1 MPRGRYRI
9 TNPTLAMKTND
20 DHGNT
25 ALTVPTGA
33 FIFIDSESFN
43 GNHLIDVQWEGN
55 SVMMSTLDLRK
66 AMPSPENRMPVVSS
80 FWSR

>member
-1 MPRGRYRI
+1 MPSGRYRI

-25 ALTVPTGA
+25 AQMVPTGA

-43 GNHLIDVQWEGN
+43 GNRLIDVQWEGN
-55 SVMMSTLDLRK
+55 SVMMYTLNLRK
-66 AMPSPENRMPVVSS
+66 AMPSQKNRSPIMSS
-80 FWSR
+80 L

>member
-25 ALTVPTGA
+25 TLMVPKGA

-43 GNHLIDVQWEGN
+43 GNRLIDAQSHSAPLGGHSN
-55 SVMMSTLDLRK
+55 S
-66 AMPSPENRMPVVSS
+66 EI
-80 FWSR
+80 F

>member
-1 MPRGRYRI
+1 
-9 TNPTLAMKTND
+9 MKTND

-25 ALTVPTGA
+25 ALMVPTGA

-43 GNHLIDVQWEGN
+43 GNRLIDVQWEGN

>member
-1 MPRGRYRI
+1 
-9 TNPTLAMKTND
+9 MKTND

-25 ALTVPTGA
+25 ALMVPTGA

-43 GNHLIDVQWEGN
+43 GNRLIDVQWEGN
-55 SVMMSTLDLRK
+55 SVMMSSLDLRK